1 MTRMEVIIRDRI
13 NDCSLCMLENLFSL
27 GIALSLFLAV
37 LKIRI
42 QLFCNVS
49 DFLLLIL
56 SLVVRET
63 CFTLLLPENSGFV
76 LGLVSGAMI
85 G

>member
-1 MTRMEVIIRDRI
+1 MTRMEVIIRDCI
-13 NDCSLCMLENLFSL
+13 NDCSLCMLESLFSL

-42 QLFCNVS
+42 QLFRNVP
-49 DFLLLIL
+49 DFLLLVLI
-56 SLVVRET
+56 LVVRET
-63 CFTLLLPENSGFV
+63 CFTLLLPQNPGFV